1 MSVMEV
7 SDILNLFRNRLVE
20 IQVYRNIVRDL
31 TKEELA
37 RLSEHTEPISQ
48 MGDEYINFLSMQSM
62 YFQDL
67 TSGALIRYG
76 FVKSNAEHKRDRIAE
91 QKNRQYGWL
100 LVEAY
105 EEFEDFLERIYAHIG
120 QADRNAWHL
129 EDFGRVKLSELDEKP
144 YDWYLNTVR
153 RKYKLNHRD
162 ILTRIRQLYP
172 ELKLAE
178 ENNIYNVHVRVAI
191 ELIES
196 LRHRIVHTR
205 GIVDDLGQFVTRI
218 LEKSGLWNNG
228 NPKPSLRDFIRG
240 YFYHESGTYTV
251 WLNERRAAPPEVP
264 LDVYHDVWD
273 ALIVYLISYAYA
285 ISNCVDPTPIPD
297 DGPQSS

>member
-1 MSVMEV
+1 MEV
-7 SDILNLFRNRLVE
+7 SEILNLFRNRLVE
-20 IQVYRNIVRDL
+20 IQVYRNIVKDL

-37 RLSEHTEPISQ
+37 RLSQQEKQISE

-62 YFQDL
+62 FFQDL
-67 TSGALIRYG
+67 KSGAPIRYG
-76 FVKSNAEHKRDRIAE
+76 FVESNAEHKRDRVAE

-120 QADRNAWHL
+120 KVDRDAWHL
-129 EDFGRVKLSELDEKP
+129 EDFGRIKLSELDNKP

-172 ELKLAE
+172 ELKSVE

-191 ELIES
+191 ELIEN

-205 GIVDDLGQFVTRI
+205 GIVDDLDQFVTRI
-218 LEKSGLWNNG
+218 LKQCGLWNNG
-228 NPKPSLRDFIRG
+228 NPKPGLRDFIRD
-240 YFYHESGTYTV
+240 YFFYESGTYTV
-251 WLNERRAAPPEVP
+251 WLIERRAAPPEVL
-264 LDVYHDVWD
+264 LDVYHDMWD
-273 ALIVYLISYAYA
+273 ALIEYLISYAYV
-285 ISNCVDPTPIPD
+285 ICNCVGPTPIPD
-297 DGPQSS
+297 DGQQSS